1 MIRIDQ
7 ALRFAPGMRLTFS
20 SIAAGAL
27 IEQAG
32 RMHPSF
38 QYWWELLRDA
48 VLRVDGVGAD
58 SCRICV
64 LCNEALGRIEIVRE
78 HDGSL
83 TAQAELTIADEEPL
97 TWQRGQLTLMLGG
110 KRDVYLAQRTEEGDR
125 LLLKV
130 KYTEQ
135 GALVSIMRDAFAHRL
150 TDALRSFLPG
160 EIKVGTLAP
169 HSQTP
174 AVA

>member
-1 MIRIDQ
+1 MIRLDQ
-7 ALRFAPGMRLTFS
+7 ALRFSPGTRLAFG

-32 RMHPSF
+32 RLHPSF

-48 VLRVDGVGAD
+48 VLQVDGVDAD
-58 SCRICV
+58 RCRISIRCKD
-64 LCNEALGRIEIVRE
+64 ALGRIEIVRE
-78 HDGSL
+78 PGGSL
-83 TAQAELTIADEEPL
+83 TASAVLTVGTEEPL
-97 TWQRGQLTLMLGG
+97 TWQRGHLTMMLGG
-110 KRDVYLAQRTEEGDR
+110 KRDVYVAERTDEGDR
-125 LLLKV
+125 LLLKAR
-130 KYTEQ
+130 YTQ
-135 GALVSIMRDAFAHRL
+135 HGALVSIMRDAFAHRL

-169 HSQTP
+169 HSQTA